1 MFLLSSHRFSIQG
14 RHSLVLQ
21 FWPLSETL
29 WGCGG
34 AEQGGI
40 GPEDCSAD
48 VRDW

>member
-1 MFLLSSHRFSIQG
+1 MFSLSSHRFSIWG
-14 RHSLVLQ
+14 HSLVLH

-29 WGCGG
+29 WGRGG